1 MGLDKFV
8 NAWMGGLFVVML
20 SFVTFLP
27 IYWVYDHHTG
37 TVRVLAKLLRHHL
50 MYRSNTRMSVSPIA
64 RGTDYEVVRS

>member
-20 SFVTFLP
+20 SFFTFLP

-37 TVRVLAKLLRHHL
+37 TVRVPCEIVETSSDVPKQYKDECVTNRKGRRL
-50 MYRSNTRMSVSPIA
+50 
-64 RGTDYEVVRS
+64 